1 MSSVALL
8 AFTLFSLLVLADGR
22 GQTIQVPDELAGL
35 LPTDLLEFYNGLTPK
50 QERIMDTAMN
60 GNEGNE
66 EGFLDF
72 ISRNDA
78 ELGQKAES
86 VFKGFIEHLAA
97 LKMEAQQFY
106 LTLFNG
112 LLRQFNAETSEREL
126 KGFTADVLLQW
137 VALKRSARR
146 SLAVHFPSVAHAL
159 NSRTVREYAGFSF

>member
-1 MSSVALL
+1 MNL
-8 AFTLFSLLVLADGR
+8 
-22 GQTIQVPDELAGL
+22 PDF

-112 LLRQFNAETSEREL
+112 LLRH
-126 KGFTADVLLQW
+126 FTADVLLQW